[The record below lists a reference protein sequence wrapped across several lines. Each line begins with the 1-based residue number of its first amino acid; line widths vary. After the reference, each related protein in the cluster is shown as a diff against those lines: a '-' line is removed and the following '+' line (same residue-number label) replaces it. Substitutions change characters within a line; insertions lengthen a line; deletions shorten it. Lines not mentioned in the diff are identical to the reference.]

1 MKYGVGV
8 AGITMTLCLLAHFF
22 LVRQQQR
29 LKNPG
34 GGLTVP
40 QVQLL
45 LSVVLPR
52 QEFDADW
59 VLEVL
64 DDRRRRN
71 HTAYWSHRKRQL
83 ARLNQLE

>member
-1 MKYGVGV
+1 
-8 AGITMTLCLLAHFF
+8 
-22 LVRQQQR
+22 
-29 LKNPG
+29 
-34 GGLTVP
+34 LTVP

-64 DDRRRRN
+64 DYRRRRN
-71 HTAYWSHRKRQL
+71 RAAYLSHRKRQL